1 MLACLSLSYHF
12 ILLIISSLATI
23 ENDLPND
30 TIEHLTF
37 VPAPSDASPTALVPP
52 MSQLHKSILDV
63 LDENSP
69 TTEFIRSASNMT
81 SLSTE
86 QQNERK
92 PSIDGA
98 TTPVF
103 DETKSNISSSIG
115 PAVSSPSPSSARHY
129 KPISLSST
137 QIYFNQIQQR
147 QRSSSPNIQNVQTV
161 IYQNDDDDDDVVRP
175 RTSSIKHGPRK
186 ETVASVRFVGKDE
199 NGKKPEETYL

>member
-1 MLACLSLSYHF
+1 MF
-12 ILLIISSLATI
+12 SSLAI
-23 ENDLPND
+23 NENDLPND
-30 TIEHLTF
+30 TIEHLNF
-37 VPAPSDASPTALVPP
+37 VPVPSDASPTALVPP

-69 TTEFIRSASNMT
+69 TADFIRSTSNMT
-81 SLSTE
+81 SLSAE

-92 PSIDGA
+92 PSIDSA
-98 TTPVF
+98 TAPVF

-115 PAVSSPSPSSARHY
+115 PAVSSPSPSSTRHY

-147 QRSSSPNIQNVQTV
+147 QRSSSPNIQHVQTIIHQNEDDNVDV
-161 IYQNDDDDDDVVRP
+161 IRP
-175 RTSSIKHGPRK
+175 RTSSIKHGTKK
-186 ETVASVRFVGKDE
+186 ETIASVRFVGKDE

>member
-1 MLACLSLSYHF
+1 M
-12 ILLIISSLATI
+12 
-23 ENDLPND
+23 
-30 TIEHLTF
+30 
-37 VPAPSDASPTALVPP
+37 
-52 MSQLHKSILDV
+52 
-63 LDENSP
+63 
-69 TTEFIRSASNMT
+69 EFIRSASNMT

-92 PSIDGA
+92 PSIDST
-98 TTPVF
+98 TTPIF

-161 IYQNDDDDDDVVRP
+161 IHQNDEDDEVVRP
-175 RTSSIKHGPRK
+175 RTSSIKHGTKR
-186 ETVASVRFVGKDE
+186 ETVASVRFVGNDE